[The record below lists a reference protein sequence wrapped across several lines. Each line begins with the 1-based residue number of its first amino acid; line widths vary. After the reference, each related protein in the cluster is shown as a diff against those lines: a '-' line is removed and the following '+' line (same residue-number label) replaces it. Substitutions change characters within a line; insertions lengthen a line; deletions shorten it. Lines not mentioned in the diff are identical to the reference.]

1 MTINFDPSKDYYSV
15 LGLDKAADVE
25 VIKTVFR
32 VLAKRYHPDVCAGD
46 KASAERI
53 FKNLNEAYS
62 VLVDPSVRCAY
73 DAARNTQPGGTED
86 FSNSGYSYAPED
98 ESSFRDDELD
108 EAWKIALR
116 FYPEIEEMRQSLSKL
131 SGTLGLAFVSV
142 LINSKAFNEAS
153 KLQKHIEH
161 DFLGKYFG
169 TNPRVREFG
178 RKLILEKRKELAREL
193 NKTVKVVGSPNDQ
206 SDPAFINSIRFI
218 SRFLTVNGIDPDYYD
233 ETGMLLTLSKA
244 REANQ
249 REYQKRED
257 LLRKAK
263 KENDLLDIRRAR
275 SVLIKAII
283 FIIFLI
289 LAGIFF
295 G

>member
-153 KLQKHIEH
+153 KLQKQIEH

-169 TNPRVREFG
+169 SDPGVRELG
-178 RKLILEKRKELAREL
+178 RELILLKRKDLAREL
-193 NKTVKVVGSPNDQ
+193 NKTVKVLGIPYNASNVALGDRNQ
-206 SDPAFINSIRFI
+206 FI
-218 SRFLTVNGIDPDYYD
+218 SKFLEIHGFDPDSYFFQG
-233 ETGMLLTLSKA
+233 ELVLFAQA
-244 REANQ
+244 REAAAAAAAAFAT
-249 REYQKRED
+249 E
-257 LLRKAK
+257 
-263 KENDLLDIRRAR
+263 RAR
-275 SVLIKAII
+275 DDKFLGYLVGGSIAAFLLVVII
-283 FIIFLI
+283 GFFL
-289 LAGIFF
+289 ASEK
-295 G
+295 

>member
-1 MTINFDPSKDYYSV
+1 MTINFDSSKDYYSV
-15 LGLDKAADVE
+15 LGLDKSADVE

-46 KASAERI
+46 KVSAERT

-62 VLVDPSVRCAY
+62 VLVDPSVRRAY
-73 DAARNTQPGGTED
+73 DAARNTQPGETED

-153 KLQKHIEH
+153 KLHKQIEH

-169 TNPRVREFG
+169 SSPDV
-178 RKLILEKRKELAREL
+178 RKLGRELILLKRKDLAREL
-193 NKTVKVVGSPNDQ
+193 NRTVKVLGFPGNASNVALGDSEK
-206 SDPAFINSIRFI
+206 FI
-218 SRFLTVNGIDPDYYD
+218 SKFLTLHGISPDFYFWHGKLV
-233 ETGMLLTLSKA
+233 TIAQA
-244 REANQ
+244 RETVSAAEAKAEAAVKAAAKE
-249 REYQKRED
+249 RE
-257 LLRKAK
+257 AK
-263 KENDLLDIRRAR
+263 TGFLAWFVRGAAL
-275 SVLIKAII
+275 
-283 FIIFLI
+283 FIIIMFM
-289 LAGIFF
+289 LALFEG
-295 G
+295 

>member
-53 FKNLNEAYS
+53 FKTLNEAYS
-62 VLVDPSVRCAY
+62 VLMDPTVRCAY
-73 DAARNTQPGGTED
+73 DAARNKLPGGTED

-116 FYPEIEEMRQSLSKL
+116 FYPELEEMRRSLSKM

-142 LINSKAFNEAS
+142 LINSKAFSKAS
-153 KLQKHIEH
+153 KIKEQIEN
-161 DFLGKYFG
+161 DFLAKYFG
-169 TNPRVREFG
+169 EDPKLNKLG
-178 RKLILEKRKELAREL
+178 RALILKGKREVAQDL
-193 NKTVKVVGSPNDQ
+193 NKIVKVIGVPPDRN
-206 SDPAFINSIRFI
+206 AFIE
-218 SRFLTVNGIDPDYYD
+218 RFLASNGIDPGFYFLD
-233 ETGMLLTLSKA
+233 GRLLSPMECDTATDAFWEVS
-244 REANQ
+244 
-249 REYQKRED
+249 
-257 LLRKAK
+257 
-263 KENDLLDIRRAR
+263 
-275 SVLIKAII
+275 
-283 FIIFLI
+283 
-289 LAGIFF
+289 
-295 G
+295 